1 MKKIAWIDTIRIMA
15 ALMVIFAHYFMCAGF
30 KDSSPYLHHAL
41 SYDVAIIGVA
51 IFLAMSGYL
60 IPASLKRAPSLGK
73 FYVRKFIRIVAPF
86 TMSYL
91 ALTAALAPVALFS
104 EEIFNLLPIFNLL
117 RGGDFSAII
126 LGMFPVDFNAAV
138 FFGVTVYIFVGE
150 WFMAT
155 ILWLYLLAPLLNYF
169 AVRRPLISLAASIV
183 VSCAAFYATQGVIF
197 DPWALFV
204 VRVPEFLF
212 GMILFLHR
220 ERLKKFQPQ
229 LVIGSSIFLAANL
242 IYFVATFKLETGM
255 FFSASPASFALTLPA
270 IYLLFTF
277 AEMLDKFRL
286 KIFERLNSLCADS
299 YVAMII
305 QHVIIQ
311 LFALAIAFETLDE
324 FGRFVVLLLII
335 VTTFAAAR
343 IINKFSFK

>member
-1 MKKIAWIDTIRIMA
+1 MKKIAWIDTIRVAA
-15 ALMVIFAHYFMCAGF
+15 ALMIIFTHYFMHAGF
-30 KDSSPYLHHAL
+30 KDSSPYLYHAL

-60 IPASLKRAPSLGK
+60 IPASLQRAPSLWK
-73 FYVRKFIRIVAPF
+73 FYARKFFRVVVPF

-91 ALTAALAPVALFS
+91 ALTAVLAPVALFS
-104 EEIFNLLPIFNLL
+104 EKIFDLLPIFNTL

-126 LGMFPVDFNAAV
+126 LGMFPVDLNV
-138 FFGVTVYIFVGE
+138 TEFFGVTVYIFVGE

-155 ILWLYLLAPLLNYF
+155 ILWLYLLAPLLNHF
-169 AVRRPLISLAASIV
+169 AARRPIISLAASIV
-183 VSCAAFYATQGVIF
+183 VSCAAFYALRGIVF
-197 DPWALFV
+197 DAWTLFV

-220 ERLKKFQPQ
+220 DKLKKFRPQ
-229 LVIGSSIFLAANL
+229 LIIGSSAFLAAYA
-242 IYFVATFKLETGM
+242 IYFVATFKLKTGM
-255 FFSASPASFALTLPA
+255 FFTASPAGFVLTLPA

-277 AEMLDKFRL
+277 AEVLDNFRL
-286 KIFERLNSLCADS
+286 KIFERFNSLCADS
-299 YVAMII
+299 YVAMVI

-311 LFALAIAFETLDE
+311 LFAMMIAFETLDA
-324 FGRFVVLLLII
+324 FGQFVVLLLIT

-343 IINKFSFK
+343 LINKFSF